1 MGTTVLTSLSLSWS
15 IIVPWRFAQ
24 VVCEGIKHGNMSSG
38 QMYNME
44 TRQRKI
50 HHRDGSQSM
59 IDNGGENRP
68 DARIVGATKDDPATV
83 KKDGSNSSHT
93 AEDAVVVAAVRGG
106 SLLMLLAL
114 IQV

>member
-1 MGTTVLTSLSLSWS
+1 MVHYCSLVALLEL
-15 IIVPWRFAQ
+15 FAK
-24 VVCEGIKHGNMSSG
+24 EIKHGNLSSG

-50 HHRDGSQSM
+50 HSRDGSQSVV
-59 IDNGGENRP
+59 DHGGENRP
-68 DARIVGATKDDPATV
+68 DARILEATKDDPAAV
-83 KKDGSNSSHT
+83 KKDDYSSHT

-114 IQV
+114 IQVCYTAA